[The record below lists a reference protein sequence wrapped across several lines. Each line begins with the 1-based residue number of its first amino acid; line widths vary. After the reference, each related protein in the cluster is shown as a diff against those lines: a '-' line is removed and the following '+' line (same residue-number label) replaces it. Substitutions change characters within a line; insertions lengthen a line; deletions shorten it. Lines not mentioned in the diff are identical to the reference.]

1 MIQTAK
7 KLAACVLML
16 GVLLCGIA
24 LSAAAASLPVEEQN
38 GVSLPWL
45 KDVPAESIA
54 TGSYSANMLLGASQ
68 QLSPVVKPS
77 YSTDSVVFLTDDSSV
92 LTVSSSGVVQAVGV
106 GTATV
111 TAAAGNQICAYTIVV
126 SMDSSMIVT
135 EMDLSLSS
143 NTIYVGNSVSA
154 SLQVRPSSA
163 SNYATVTLTS
173 SNEKIAT
180 VNSFGR
186 VTGVAPGKATI
197 TATCG
202 SVVATT
208 TVTVL
213 ALPTDSSTGTSGTPS
228 SNSGQVITPNT
239 NYIVLKP
246 GATRTITAKATP
258 ASASQ
263 SFTFKSGNSSIA
275 TVSPTGVV
283 TAVGTGSTSI
293 TISNGKATAM
303 VTVIVNRSAEA
314 SSGSNS
320 SNDSTNTPDD
330 STPIPLDPVVQTIQ
344 DSTEDQVVFAQ
355 AEVPIVTGDILN
367 ALRTTGKTLCVV
379 GDGYTLNI
387 SGKNIKSTTSEIDTA
402 ITFTESEEGL
412 EFELDNGRTLPCA
425 VQLELDVSTYS
436 HLYLYNTI
444 SNKWQYLNSYK
455 DGVITADT
463 AGRYL
468 LTNHNLRFSNIDW
481 TFFIAGGVVK
491 VVMNYILVGNPD
503 ISIHG
508 APISTLCC
516 YLTICGLNLFFVW
529 KYSPEKPR
537 YTRLFGKPIVASAVM
552 GAAAWAVCGLVARV
566 LNGHSAYGANALAT
580 FCGILAGVVV
590 YGVLVIALRIL
601 QAEDVKALPKGE
613 KIAKLLR
620 LK

>member
-1 MIQTAK
+1 MIRTAK

-16 GVLLCGIA
+16 GVLVCGTA
-24 LSAAAASLPVEEQN
+24 LSAAAAGLPVEEQN
-38 GVSLPWL
+38 GVSLPWSQN
-45 KDVPAESIA
+45 VPAESIA

-77 YSTDSVVFLTDDSSV
+77 YSTDSVVFLTDDSNV

-106 GTATV
+106 GTATI

-126 SMDSSMIVT
+126 SMDSTMIVT
-135 EMDLSLSS
+135 EMDLALSS

-213 ALPTDSSTGTSGTPS
+213 ALPTDSSAGTSGTTS
-228 SNSGQVITPNT
+228 SNSGQVITPST

-258 ASASQ
+258 AGASQ

-275 TVSPTGVV
+275 TVSPSGVV

-314 SSGSNS
+314 TSGSG
-320 SNDSTNTPDD
+320 SNDSTDTPDD
-330 STPIPLDPVVQTIQ
+330 STSIPLDPVVQTIQ
-344 DSTEDQVVFAQ
+344 DSTEDQVVFNQ
-355 AEVPIVTGDILN
+355 SEVPTVTGEILN

-379 GDGYTLNI
+379 GDGYTLNV

-402 ITFTESEEGL
+402 ITFTESKEGL

-425 VQLELDVSTYS
+425 VQLELDVSNYS
-436 HLYLYNTI
+436 RLYLYNTI
-444 SNKWQYLNSYK
+444 SNKWQFLNSYK

-468 LTNHNLRFSNIDW
+468 LTNQNLRFSNIDW
-481 TFFIAGGVVK
+481 TFFIAGGVV
-491 VVMNYILVGNPD
+491 VILIAVAYI
-503 ISIHG
+503 
-508 APISTLCC
+508 A
-516 YLTICGLNLFFVW
+516 F
-529 KYSPEKPR
+529 KKR
-537 YTRLFGKPIVASAVM
+537 YWF
-552 GAAAWAVCGLVARV
+552 W
-566 LNGHSAYGANALAT
+566 
-580 FCGILAGVVV
+580 
-590 YGVLVIALRIL
+590 
-601 QAEDVKALPKGE
+601 
-613 KIAKLLR
+613 
-620 LK
+620 

>member
-1 MIQTAK
+1 MKSTAK
-7 KLAACVLML
+7 KLAVCAAALCLLACGTAV
-16 GVLLCGIA
+16 
-24 LSAAAASLPVEEQN
+24 SAAAASPVSGLALS
-38 GVSLPWL
+38 GVTMPWDQ
-45 KDVPAESIA
+45 DVPAESIEA
-54 TGSYSANMLLGASQ
+54 GSYAANMLLGSSQ
-68 QLSPVVKPS
+68 QLSPVVRPRN
-77 YSTDSVVFLTDDSSV
+77 STDSVVFISDDTSI
-92 LTVSSSGVVQAVGV
+92 LTVSNSGVVQAVGV
-106 GTATV
+106 GTTRI

-213 ALPTDSSTGTSGTPS
+213 ALPTDSSTGTSGTTS
-228 SNSGQVITPNT
+228 SNSGQVITPST

-258 ASASQ
+258 SSASQ

-293 TISNGKATAM
+293 TISNGKATAL

-320 SNDSTNTPDD
+320 SNDSTSTPDD
-330 STPIPLDPVVQTIQ
+330 NNSIPLDPVVKTIQ

-355 AEVPIVTGDILN
+355 SEVPTVTGEILN

-379 GDGYTLNI
+379 GDGYTLNVF
-387 SGKNIKSTTSEIDTA
+387 GKDVKSTTSEIDTA

-436 HLYLYNTI
+436 RLYLYNTI

-468 LTNHNLRFSNIDW
+468 LTNQNLRFGDINW
-481 TFFIAGGVVK
+481 TFFIAGGVVVIII
-491 VVMNYILVGNPD
+491 VVAYIVL
-503 ISIHG
+503 
-508 APISTLCC
+508 
-516 YLTICGLNLFFVW
+516 
-529 KYSPEKPR
+529 KKR
-537 YTRLFGKPIVASAVM
+537 YWF
-552 GAAAWAVCGLVARV
+552 W
-566 LNGHSAYGANALAT
+566 
-580 FCGILAGVVV
+580 
-590 YGVLVIALRIL
+590 
-601 QAEDVKALPKGE
+601 
-613 KIAKLLR
+613 
-620 LK
+620 

>member
-1 MIQTAK
+1 MKSTAK
-7 KLAACVLML
+7 KLAVCAAALCLLACGTAV
-16 GVLLCGIA
+16 
-24 LSAAAASLPVEEQN
+24 SAAAASPVSGLALS
-38 GVSLPWL
+38 GVAMPWDQ
-45 KDVPAESIA
+45 DVPAESIEA
-54 TGSYSANMLLGASQ
+54 GSYTANMLLGSSQ
-68 QLSPVVKPS
+68 QLSPVVRPRN
-77 YSTDSVVFLTDDSSV
+77 STDSVVFISDDTSI
-92 LTVSSSGVVQAVGV
+92 LTVSNSGVVQAVGV
-106 GTATV
+106 GTTRI

-154 SLQVRPSSA
+154 QLQVRPTSA

-173 SNEKIAT
+173 SNEKVAT
-180 VNSFGR
+180 VNNFGR
-186 VTGVAPGKATI
+186 VTGIAPGTATI

-202 SVVATT
+202 SVTATT
-208 TVTVL
+208 NVTVMSI
-213 ALPTDSSTGTSGTPS
+213 PNSSTGTASTGS
-228 SNSGQVITPNT
+228 SNSGQVVTVNPS
-239 NYIVLKP
+239 YVVLKP

-303 VTVIVNRSAEA
+303 VTVIVNRSADA
-314 SSGSNS
+314 ASGSDS
-320 SNDSTNTPDD
+320 SNDGTNTPDD
-330 STPIPLDPVVQTIQ
+330 STTIPLDPVVQTIQ

-355 AEVPIVTGDILN
+355 SEVPIVTGEILN

-379 GDGYTLNI
+379 GDGYTLNV
-387 SGKNIKSTTSEIDTA
+387 SGKDVKSTTSEIDTA

-436 HLYLYNTI
+436 RLYLYNTI
-444 SNKWQYLNSYK
+444 SNKWQFLNSYK

-468 LTNHNLRFSNIDW
+468 LTNQNLRFGDINW
-481 TFFIAGGVVK
+481 TFFIAGGVV
-491 VVMNYILVGNPD
+491 VILIAIAYIVL
-503 ISIHG
+503 
-508 APISTLCC
+508 
-516 YLTICGLNLFFVW
+516 
-529 KYSPEKPR
+529 KKR
-537 YTRLFGKPIVASAVM
+537 YWF
-552 GAAAWAVCGLVARV
+552 W
-566 LNGHSAYGANALAT
+566 
-580 FCGILAGVVV
+580 
-590 YGVLVIALRIL
+590 
-601 QAEDVKALPKGE
+601 
-613 KIAKLLR
+613 
-620 LK
+620 

>member
-1 MIQTAK
+1 MIRTAK

-16 GVLLCGIA
+16 GVLVCGTA

-213 ALPTDSSTGTSGTPS
+213 ALPTDSSTGTSGTTS
-228 SNSGQVITPNT
+228 NNSGQVITPNT

-355 AEVPIVTGDILN
+355 SEVPIVTGEILN

-379 GDGYTLNI
+379 GDGYTLQV
-387 SGKNIKSTTSEIDTA
+387 SGKDVRNTTGELNTSLELQQV
-402 ITFTESEEGL
+402 EQGL
-412 EFELDNGRTLPCA
+412 EFVVNDGKTVPCSARIDLDKS
-425 VQLELDVSTYS
+425 DYS
-436 HLYLYNTI
+436 RLYLYNETTG
-444 SNKWQYLNSYK
+444 KWQYLNSYK
-455 DGVITADT
+455 DGVITLDT

-468 LTNHNLRFSNIDW
+468 LTNENLRFANINW
-481 TFFIAGGVVK
+481 SFFIAGG
-491 VVMNYILVGNPD
+491 
-503 ISIHG
+503 
-508 APISTLCC
+508 A
-516 YLTICGLNLFFVW
+516 
-529 KYSPEKPR
+529 
-537 YTRLFGKPIVASAVM
+537 
-552 GAAAWAVCGLVARV
+552 
-566 LNGHSAYGANALAT
+566 
-580 FCGILAGVVV
+580 
-590 YGVLVIALRIL
+590 VLVVIAV
-601 QAEDVKALPKGE
+601 AY
-613 KIAKLLR
+613 IAFKKR
-620 LK
+620 YWFW

>member
-1 MIQTAK
+1 MIRTAK

-16 GVLLCGIA
+16 GVLVCGTA

-68 QLSPVVKPS
+68 QLSPVVSPS

-213 ALPTDSSTGTSGTPS
+213 ALPTDSSTGTSGTTS
-228 SNSGQVITPNT
+228 NNSGP
-239 NYIVLKP
+239 
-246 GATRTITAKATP
+246 
-258 ASASQ
+258 
-263 SFTFKSGNSSIA
+263 
-275 TVSPTGVV
+275 
-283 TAVGTGSTSI
+283 
-293 TISNGKATAM
+293 
-303 VTVIVNRSAEA
+303 
-314 SSGSNS
+314 
-320 SNDSTNTPDD
+320 
-330 STPIPLDPVVQTIQ
+330 
-344 DSTEDQVVFAQ
+344 
-355 AEVPIVTGDILN
+355 
-367 ALRTTGKTLCVV
+367 
-379 GDGYTLNI
+379 
-387 SGKNIKSTTSEIDTA
+387 
-402 ITFTESEEGL
+402 
-412 EFELDNGRTLPCA
+412 
-425 VQLELDVSTYS
+425 
-436 HLYLYNTI
+436 
-444 SNKWQYLNSYK
+444 
-455 DGVITADT
+455 
-463 AGRYL
+463 
-468 LTNHNLRFSNIDW
+468 
-481 TFFIAGGVVK
+481 
-491 VVMNYILVGNPD
+491 
-503 ISIHG
+503 
-508 APISTLCC
+508 
-516 YLTICGLNLFFVW
+516 
-529 KYSPEKPR
+529 
-537 YTRLFGKPIVASAVM
+537 
-552 GAAAWAVCGLVARV
+552 
-566 LNGHSAYGANALAT
+566 
-580 FCGILAGVVV
+580 
-590 YGVLVIALRIL
+590 
-601 QAEDVKALPKGE
+601 
-613 KIAKLLR
+613 
-620 LK
+620 

>member
-1 MIQTAK
+1 MIRTAK

-16 GVLLCGIA
+16 GVLVCGTA
-24 LSAAAASLPVEEQN
+24 LSAAAAGLPLEEQN
-38 GVSLPWL
+38 GVSLPWST
-45 KDVPAESIA
+45 DIPAESIA

-77 YSTDSVVFLTDDSSV
+77 YTTDSVVFLTDDSSV

-173 SNEKIAT
+173 SNEKVAT

-213 ALPTDSSTGTSGTPS
+213 ALPTDSSAGSGTTS
-228 SNSGQVITPNT
+228 SNSGQVITPST

-275 TVSPTGVV
+275 TVSPSGVV

-314 SSGSNS
+314 SSGSDS
-320 SNDSTNTPDD
+320 SNDGTDTPDD
-330 STPIPLDPVVQTIQ
+330 SPSIPLDPVVQTIQ
-344 DSTEDQVVFAQ
+344 DSSEDQVVFAQ
-355 AEVPIVTGDILN
+355 SEVPIVTGEILN

-379 GDGYTLNI
+379 GDGYTLNV

-402 ITFTESEEGL
+402 ITFTESKEGL

-436 HLYLYNTI
+436 RLYLYNTI

-468 LTNHNLRFSNIDW
+468 LTNQNLQFSNINW
-481 TFFIAGGVVK
+481 TFFIAGGVVI
-491 VVMNYILVGNPD
+491 VIIAIAYIV
-503 ISIHG
+503 
-508 APISTLCC
+508 
-516 YLTICGLNLFFVW
+516 F
-529 KYSPEKPR
+529 KKR
-537 YTRLFGKPIVASAVM
+537 YWF
-552 GAAAWAVCGLVARV
+552 W
-566 LNGHSAYGANALAT
+566 
-580 FCGILAGVVV
+580 
-590 YGVLVIALRIL
+590 
-601 QAEDVKALPKGE
+601 
-613 KIAKLLR
+613 
-620 LK
+620 